1 MSKSSKV
8 RVKRKGQVTIPAD
21 LRSKLDIREGATLEI
36 SERDGRIVL
45 TPVPPLEGGEVVG
58 EVRHKQLIDELEELR
73 RRWR

>member
-8 RVKRKGQVTIPAD
+8 RVKHKGQVTIPAD
-21 LRSKLDIREGATLEI
+21 LRSKLGIQEGATLEV

-45 TPVPPLEGGEVVG
+45 TPVPPLRGGEVVG
-58 EVRHKQLIDELEELR
+58 EARHKQLMDELDELR